1 MKHIKRSRTVSVRPE
16 LKKMNGHELKQEIK
30 FLRHRLGFWRDK
42 AEEIAYLVQEGREEP
57 KAIEDA
63 IEEVIKSLQR
73 FCEAVEYRNQRTA
86 TAITR
91 TATRTTARP

>member
-1 MKHIKRSRTVSVRPE
+1 MHSIKRSRKVSARPE
-16 LKKMNGHELKQEIK
+16 LKTMNGHELKQELK

-42 AEEIAYLVQEGREEP
+42 AEEIAYKVQEGTEEP
-57 KAIEDA
+57 KAIEEA

-86 TAITR
+86 TATTR
-91 TATRTTARP
+91 TATRPTARP